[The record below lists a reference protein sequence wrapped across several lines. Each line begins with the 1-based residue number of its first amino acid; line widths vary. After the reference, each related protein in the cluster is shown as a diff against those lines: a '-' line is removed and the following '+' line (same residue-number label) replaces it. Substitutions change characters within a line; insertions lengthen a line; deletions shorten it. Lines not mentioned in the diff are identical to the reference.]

1 MASVSY
7 TSMVRKGRG
16 GRNCKGGVVD
26 AKIVKVEDKEGEWMG
41 WRRRESGRKR
51 HSWRLPHKLPKKAS
65 SSSIT

>member
-26 AKIVKVEDKEGEWMG
+26 AKIVKMEDKEGEWMG
-41 WRRRESGRKR
+41 VE
-51 HSWRLPHKLPKKAS
+51 KKGEWKEETQLAAPTQ
-65 SSSIT
+65 IT

>member
-1 MASVSY
+1 M
-7 TSMVRKGRG
+7 
-16 GRNCKGGVVD
+16 D

-65 SSSIT
+65 SSSIS